1 MILISAY
8 VSRGTGRW
16 HPHLESRWNLQQ
28 KLRWWG
34 RQSIQIP
41 SSSPKCRRKQTPRI
55 RRSDRAWRENQHAS
69 CAAKL
74 HSNMALHLEPAENIQ
89 DEVQLST
96 WRANWVKNC
105 HHVHGFYLL
114 SPFHEFGLA
123 FKNSRTCIYIYIL
136 YTYVCIIIMYA
147 IYAYIYMD
155 GYLIYIYI
163 FTLNLYSESDSQT
176 FNMPKNKCRQ
186 SYSSPRHRRMLL
198 LRGAFIGSRYTGLGS
213 CRYIK
218 QCGGCDQK
226 LVSTNDRSDLP
237 A

>member
-123 FKNSRTCIYIYIL
+123 FKNSRTCIYIYTVHICM
-136 YTYVCIIIMYA
+136 YNNYVRNICI
-147 IYAYIYMD
+147 YIY
-155 GYLIYIYI
+155 GRISYIYIYI
-163 FTLNLYSESDSQT
+163 YIKSIFWVWFANFQHAEKQVPS
-176 FNMPKNKCRQ
+176 K
-186 SYSSPRHRRMLL
+186 LL
-198 LRGAFIGSRYTGLGS
+198 LTTAS
-213 CRYIK
+213 
-218 QCGGCDQK
+218 QNAAVAGGVHWFSVHRVRLLQVHQAVWWLWPETCK
-226 LVSTNDRSDLP
+226 YKW
-237 A
+237 